1 MQAKNTRI
9 EILLRNGWMVVKMLG
24 EIVIEKD
31 DEIWKATRDDLS
43 FSNQQETTILA
54 KRASCILIE
63 VEVK

>member
-1 MQAKNTRI
+1 
-9 EILLRNGWMVVKMLG
+9 MLG